1 MDDIFPYN
9 AGIMLMNMPYLRQ
22 TNKQFIDWI
31 LEQRNGLYFDGE
43 PPAWFNRVD
52 CLLGSSDS
60 HKLIL
65 LNNWSLWLF
74 WHRVRS
80 TGPGCHQPILREGDQ
95 GQAHQQGMARPPAR
109 SPARPPA
116 LPPIHPSS
124 RPPSCV
130 VDDKCLCCL
139 DAGLQCQALPAVPG
153 ICSHRAPAWVRQPLC
168 FNCCNWCNNNGI
180 HLVPSHFHMP
190 VPNSLPSLLF
200 ASLNAGQSPTTTCS
214 GFAVAAVNSASSV
227 NG

>member
-116 LPPIHPSS
+116 LLMINAYAAWMQDFNAKPYQPFRASARIVHLHGCAS
-124 RPPSCV
+124 RCALIAVTGATIMESIWYHLIFTCLCPTPCPPSF
-130 VDDKCLCCL
+130 L
-139 DAGLQCQALPAVPG
+139 
-153 ICSHRAPAWVRQPLC
+153 H
-168 FNCCNWCNNNGI
+168 
-180 HLVPSHFHMP
+180 H
-190 VPNSLPSLLF
+190 
-200 ASLNAGQSPTTTCS
+200 
-214 GFAVAAVNSASSV
+214 
-227 NG
+227 